1 MDFRALSLRNKG
13 STHGE
18 DGEVLEIHR
27 KSHRDFSIGCIARH
41 DLVYNPPSLSSYRK
55 SASKL
60 VRGEMGAALRAVMRL
75 LYIYTGMSRL
85 FLVIH
90 LLRGGVLLPTMLLF
104 WFCPGSSEKSPPRDG
119 IPHSIKYIRT
129 TLRSHTYSL
138 GLGRPCSIGNKTG
151 SGRSLGANPL
161 PVVG

>member
-85 FLVIH
+85 FFGHSSPSGGGSAAYDVAVLV
-90 LLRGGVLLPTMLLF
+90 LP
-104 WFCPGSSEKSPPRDG
+104 WKFCEKPS
-119 IPHSIKYIRT
+119 
-129 TLRSHTYSL
+129 
-138 GLGRPCSIGNKTG
+138 
-151 SGRSLGANPL
+151 
-161 PVVG
+161 